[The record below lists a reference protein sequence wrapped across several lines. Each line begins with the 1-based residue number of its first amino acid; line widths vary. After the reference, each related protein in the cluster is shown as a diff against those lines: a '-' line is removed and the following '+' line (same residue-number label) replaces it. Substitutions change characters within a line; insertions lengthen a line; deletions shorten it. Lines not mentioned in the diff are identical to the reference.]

1 MSAWMHLSVLYLS
14 FSDFIPLCVISLVWK
29 NSLTEVTPYIFLNC
43 GDEVALLKEQKCCC
57 CWMVA
62 LRVAAGT
69 LGVLLSLAGLGLTD
83 LVDKGEEHLPQL
95 CCF

>member
-1 MSAWMHLSVLYLS
+1 MCV
-14 FSDFIPLCVISLVWK
+14 FSGLEEFRHRSNTFI
-29 NSLTEVTPYIFLNC
+29 FDC

-69 LGVLLSLAGLGLTD
+69 LAVPQSLAGLELTGLID
-83 LVDKGEEHLPQL
+83 EGEEHLPQL
-95 CCF
+95 CCI